1 MAIENIDLSR
11 EIENWKSAVR
21 GEDVRSA
28 NVAAFE
34 KIQGTVN
41 DTVQNVNQAAEDS
54 ASAAHNAQAA
64 VDSIQTAIDTAAEKA
79 AAAATS
85 ATQAAGS
92 QAAADSSK
100 TAAAQSETN
109 AAASAAEARQIAE
122 GFGGFDGTAASV
134 KATDT
139 YGLVVDA
146 LGESTAQVLIDAV
159 ANKVMNELVAK
170 SQILNNLLATVPG
183 NALDA
188 VQGKNL
194 QDQITQL
201 NGESFIVRDGIRGN
215 DDLNNIVV
223 PGYYQLSSSAS
234 NSVANPAFRSTSI
247 VEVITTDSY
256 IVQRQTGP
264 SESKY
269 RFRDSNSNWGAWL

>member
-1 MAIENIDLSR
+1 MAIGNIDLNQ
-11 EIENWKSAVR
+11 EIESWKSAVY
-21 GEDVRSA
+21 GKDVRSA

-64 VDSIQTAIDTAAEKA
+64 VDSIQAAIVTATEKA

-146 LGESTAQVLIDAV
+146 LGESTAQALIDAV
-159 ANKVMNELVAK
+159 ANKVMNELVTK
-170 SQILNNLLATVPG
+170 SQIINNLLATVPG

-188 VQGKNL
+188 VQGKTL
-194 QDQITQL
+194 MDLYTQL
-201 NGESFIVRDGIRGN
+201 NGESFGVNPSSPGFPGVWGHVFTNNGNQYGIASGDCYYLAITAGGELLIGVQVN
-215 DDLNNIVV
+215 DATTITWR
-223 PGYYQLSSSAS
+223 SATLT
-234 NSVANPAFRSTSI
+234 P
-247 VEVITTDSY
+247 
-256 IVQRQTGP
+256 
-264 SESKY
+264 
-269 RFRDSNSNWGAWL
+269 L